1 MICVFIYCILL
12 KILKV
17 QPSKYND
24 NETTQ
29 KEIWYYLENKVKI
42 IKQIK
47 DKIHEKHKV
56 QAESD
61 LSIDTTANPN
71 LSRR

>member
-24 NETTQ
+24 NETKKTEKSGIILRIRSKSSNRSKTKYMKNIKCKQ
-29 KEIWYYLENKVKI
+29 KVIY
-42 IKQIK
+42 
-47 DKIHEKHKV
+47 
-56 QAESD
+56 
-61 LSIDTTANPN
+61 
-71 LSRR
+71 R